1 MERTVM
7 HIDMNAFFASVE
19 QRSNPA
25 LRGKPVAVIG
35 SDGRTVV
42 TTASYEARALGVK
55 TGMNRFEAKRA
66 CPELILVVGN
76 NRKYTDTSIRIIA
89 IFEDFTPEVEV
100 FSIDEAFLDV
110 TASLPLWSGP
120 EDIAR
125 SIKRRIKDEIGIT
138 CSVGIA
144 PNKLVAKLAS
154 GMEKPDGLVRIRP
167 EEVAGILDDMP
178 AGKLCGIGPRLFYH
192 LEGMGVTTCGE
203 LSRYPVGLLRRRF
216 GIVGER
222 LSLMARGI
230 DTSPVVASGDDKEPK
245 SVGHSTTLRKDVPD
259 GPELR
264 RYILKL
270 SEMVARRARRYGIK
284 GARVTLTIRYADF
297 YTFTRQ
303 RSLPEHTD
311 DSRVIARAA
320 KVILRGLR
328 ITNMVRLVGVSISK
342 LVKGPAQLSLFD
354 ADLRREA
361 LLQVVDSVND
371 RFGDFTLTWAE
382 LMDGKSE
389 KGVISPSWRPAGVK
403 NIDVK

>member
-1 MERTVM
+1 M

-66 CPELILVVGN
+66 CPELIFVVGN
-76 NRKYTDTSIRIIA
+76 NRKYTDTSIRIVA

-110 TASLPLWSGP
+110 TASLPLLKSP

-154 GMEKPDGLVRIRP
+154 GMEKPDGLVLIRP
-167 EEVAGILDDMP
+167 EEVAGVLETMP
-178 AGKLCGIGPRLFYH
+178 VGKLCGIGPRLTYH
-192 LEGMGVTTCGE
+192 LEGMGVRTCGE

-230 DTSPVVASGDDKEPK
+230 DTSPVVATGKERDAK
-245 SVGHSTTLRKDVPD
+245 SVGHSTTLRKDISD

-270 SEMVARRARRYGIK
+270 SEMVARRARRYGLK
-284 GARVTLTIRYADF
+284 GSRVALTIRYADF

-303 RSLPEHTD
+303 RQLPEPTD
-311 DSRVIARAA
+311 DSRTIARAA
-320 KVILRGLR
+320 RMILKGLR
-328 ITNMVRLVGVSISK
+328 ITSMVRLVGVSISR

-354 ADLRREA
+354 SELRRET
-361 LLQVVDSVND
+361 LLRAMDSVND

-389 KGVISPSWRPAGVK
+389 KGVISPSWRPTGVK